1 MNQKKSKKKSK
12 KSSNITSNK
21 KLIKIFSL
29 IFLIAFLA
37 SLVSYFTIKNRDSI
51 KDIPSKTTTQPTTP
65 EITKDIIF
73 PKVINK
79 EPSSNELFEEKF
91 NINEENKFEEY
102 TNELEKIIEDKIER
116 EDFINK
122 ENEIIQKK
130 VEEIKEEKA
139 KELNA
144 KKETKEQNKNKE
156 KEEKKEE
163 PKEIRKEIKEVKKV
177 IPIDEKNIIT
187 KKDTFKYNKDTKA
200 KLVILIDDVSTKAQK
215 DKILNIGYTVN
226 MAFLPPTKTHKD
238 SATIAQNLP
247 FYMIHFP
254 MQASPKFKGQ
264 EINSLNITDSY
275 ETIEKR
281 VKQLR
286 EWYPNAV
293 YTNNHTGSVFTEN
306 EEAMDKL
313 FRALKKYNFIFVD
326 SRTSNKSVAKKYA
339 QKYNMPYIVRN
350 TFIDNEENY
359 EYIQNQLKQA
369 IEIAKKQGYSIAIGH
384 PHAVTLKVLKD
395 SKNLLKDVEPIF
407 VNQLPYL

>member
-12 KSSNITSNK
+12 KSSTITSNK
-21 KLIKIFSL
+21 KLIKILLL

-37 SLVSYFTIKNRDSI
+37 SLISYFTIKNRDSI
-51 KDIPSKTTTQPTTP
+51 KDIPTKTTTQPTTP

-91 NINEENKFEEY
+91 NINEESKFEEY

-144 KKETKEQNKNKE
+144 KKENKEQNKTKE
-156 KEEKKEE
+156 K
-163 PKEIRKEIKEVKKV
+163 
-177 IPIDEKNIIT
+177 IDEKSIIT
-187 KKDTFKYNKDTKA
+187 NKDSFIYDKKNKPKIA
-200 KLVILIDDVSTKAQK
+200 IVIDDVTTQVQK
-215 DKILNIGYTVN
+215 DAILSMGYKIT
-226 MAFLPPTKTHKD
+226 MAFLPPTNSHPI
-238 SATIAQNLP
+238 SAKIALNLP

>member
-156 KEEKKEE
+156 KEK
-163 PKEIRKEIKEVKKV
+163 
-177 IPIDEKNIIT
+177 IDEKSIIT
-187 KKDTFKYNKDTKA
+187 NKDSFTYDKKNKPKIA
-200 KLVILIDDVSTKAQK
+200 IVIDDVTTQVQK
-215 DKILNIGYTVN
+215 DTILSMGYKIT
-226 MAFLPPTKTHKD
+226 MAFLPPTNSHPT
-238 SATIAQNLP
+238 SAKIALNLP

>member
-1 MNQKKSKKKSK
+1 M
-12 KSSNITSNK
+12 
-21 KLIKIFSL
+21 
-29 IFLIAFLA
+29 
-37 SLVSYFTIKNRDSI
+37 SYFTIKNRDSI
-51 KDIPSKTTTQPTTP
+51 KDIPSKTTTQPTP

-144 KKETKEQNKNKE
+144 KKENKEQNKTKE
-156 KEEKKEE
+156 KEK
-163 PKEIRKEIKEVKKV
+163 
-177 IPIDEKNIIT
+177 IDEKSIIT
-187 KKDTFKYNKDTKA
+187 NKDSFTYDKKNKPKIA
-200 KLVILIDDVSTKAQK
+200 IVIDDVTTQAQK
-215 DKILNIGYTVN
+215 DTILSMGYKIT
-226 MAFLPPTKTHKD
+226 MAFLPPTSSHPT
-238 SATIAQNLP
+238 SAKIALNLP

-264 EINSLNITDSY
+264 EIGSLNITDSY

-339 QKYNMPYIVRN
+339 LKYNMPYIVRN

-359 EYIQNQLKQA
+359 QYIQNQLKQA

-384 PHAVTLKVLKD
+384 PHSVTLKVLKD
-395 SKNLLKDVEPIF
+395 SKHLLKDVEPIF
-407 VNQLPYL
+407 INQLPYL

>member
-91 NINEENKFEEY
+91 NINEENNFEEY

-156 KEEKKEE
+156 KEK
-163 PKEIRKEIKEVKKV
+163 
-177 IPIDEKNIIT
+177 IDEKSIIT
-187 KKDTFKYNKDTKA
+187 NKDSFTYDKKNKPKIA
-200 KLVILIDDVSTKAQK
+200 IVIDDVTTQVQK
-215 DKILNIGYTVN
+215 DTILSMGYKIT
-226 MAFLPPTKTHKD
+226 MAFLPPTNSHPT
-238 SATIAQNLP
+238 SAKIALNLP